1 MEVWKDI
8 EGYEGK
14 YKISSYGRVKN
25 KKDYI
30 FKERLTFDGYVKVT
44 LLKNGIA
51 KDYRVHRLVAI
62 AFMPNVDFLSKTT
75 VNHKDC
81 NKRNNNVDN
90 LEWFDRHEQ
99 LKHAYANNR
108 KPKLSGTLNPNSK
121 LSKEDVLYIRKNYK
135 RQCTKFGSVA
145 LGKKFGV
152 DNSIINKVVRGISYK
167 NVK

>member
-1 MEVWKDI
+1 MEIWKDI
-8 EGYEGK
+8 KGYENK
-14 YKISSYGRVKN
+14 YRVSSYGRVKN
-25 KKDYI
+25 IKTGYV
-30 FKERLTFDGYVKVT
+30 FKERLTFDGYVKAT
-44 LLKNGIA
+44 LLKNSIA

-62 AFMPNVDFLSKTT
+62 MFIPNKDLSKTT

-81 NKRNNNVDN
+81 NKRNNKVNN

-108 KPKLSGTLNPNSK
+108 KPRLAGTLNPNSK
-121 LSKEDVLYIRKNYK
+121 LSADDVRYIRKSYK
-135 RQCTKFGSVA
+135 RNCTEFGSVS
-145 LGKKFGV
+145 LGRKFNV